1 MTYLAMLSAVG
12 DLALIVLLPVIVV
25 MARILWD
32 IKTNDLP
39 HIHEELVR
47 IAGKETK

>member
-1 MTYLAMLSAVG
+1 MTYLQLLAAAG
-12 DLALIVLLPVIVV
+12 DVALIVLLPAVIVV
-25 MARILWD
+25 ARVLWD

-47 IAGKETK
+47 LGGKKKR

>member
-1 MTYLAMLSAVG
+1 MSYLQILAAVG
-12 DLALIVLLPVIVV
+12 DLSLIVLLPAVII

-39 HIHEELVR
+39 HILIELVR
-47 IAGKETK
+47 LGGKKRG

>member
-1 MTYLAMLSAVG
+1 MTYLQLLAAVG
-12 DLALIVLLPVIVV
+12 DVALIVLLPAVIV

-39 HIHEELVR
+39 HIHEELVKLGR
-47 IAGKETK
+47 KRG